1 MVKRILALAMVI
13 FLLSFFVSG
22 CFYDKA
28 MKAMNGAER
37 SLSDLK
43 AQGGEKL
50 ATYEYCLAEKLL
62 EVAKQEA
69 GESDW
74 THARDFADRSRAAS
88 DAGLAQVQKKK

>member
-1 MVKRILALAMVI
+1 MNRRIWVLLLVLA
-13 FLLSFFVSG
+13 FFSISLSG

-28 MKAMNGAER
+28 MKAMNAAER

-50 ATYEYCLAEKLL
+50 VPYEYCLAEKLL
-62 EVAKQEA
+62 ENARGEA

-74 THARDFADRSRAAS
+74 SHARSFADRSRAAS
-88 DAGLAQVQKKK
+88 EAGLGQIQKRK

>member
-1 MVKRILALAMVI
+1 MAKRIGALAMVI
-13 FLLSFFVSG
+13 FLLSFFISG

-62 EVAKQEA
+62 ENAKGEA

-74 THARDFADRSRAAS
+74 SHARDFADRSRAAS
-88 DAGLAQVQKKK
+88 EAGLAQIQKKK

>member
-1 MVKRILALAMVI
+1 MSRRIWVLLLVLA
-13 FLLSFFVSG
+13 FFSISLSG

-28 MKAMNGAER
+28 MKEMKAAER

-50 ATYEYCLAEKLL
+50 VPYEYCSAEKLL
-62 EVAKQEA
+62 ENAKGEA

-74 THARDFADRSRAAS
+74 SHARDFAARSRAAS
-88 DAGLAQVQKKK
+88 EAGLAQIQKKK